1 MQMNI
6 TFRHLDP
13 IDSLKNYAREK
24 VERVNKYL
32 EKATDAHVVLS
43 LDRHLHQADI
53 TIHSGTYLLRGKE
66 RSEDMYA
73 SIDLAMDKIERQLK
87 RYKEKLKSH
96 HGKER
101 VHHRQDLVEQLKV
114 RHAVF
119 EMGQPEEAH
128 PDPTAKVIKKNEFLA
143 RPMSLEEAMMQMDL
157 MNNDFYVFTNSTTM
171 EMNVIYRRKDGN
183 FGHIEAGAVQKRVH
197 PADAATNGTQLESR

>member
-6 TFRHLDP
+6 TFRHIDP

-32 EKATDAHVVLS
+32 DRATEATVVLS
-43 LDRHLHQADI
+43 LERHLHHADI
-53 TIHSGTYLLRGKE
+53 RIQSGTYLLRGREK
-66 RSEDMYA
+66 SEDMYA

-101 VHHRQDLVEQLKV
+101 VHHRHELVEQMQV
-114 RHAVF
+114 RHQVM
-119 EMGQPEEAH
+119 EGSTTLTDQPS
-128 PDPTAKVIKKNEFLA
+128 KVVKTNEFLA
-143 RPMSLEEAMMQMDL
+143 QPMSIDEALMQMDL
-157 MNNDFYVFTNSTTM
+157 MNNDFLVFTNSTTM
-171 EMNVIYRRKDGN
+171 EMNVVYNRKDGTV
-183 FGHIEAGAVQKRVH
+183 GLIEASAVKKKSLVGEQ
-197 PADAATNGTQLESR
+197 AQAS

>member
-13 IDSLKNYAREK
+13 IDSLKTYAREK

-32 EKATDAHVVLS
+32 DKATEASVVLS
-43 LDRHLHQADI
+43 VDRHLHQADI
-53 TIHSGTYLLRGKE
+53 TVHSGHFVLRGKE

-96 HGKER
+96 HGRER
-101 VHHRQDLVEQLKV
+101 THHRHDLLEI
-114 RHAVF
+114 RHQVF
-119 EMGQPEEAH
+119 EGTEPENLKPAG
-128 PDPTAKVIKKNEFLA
+128 PQVVKTNEFLA
-143 RPMSLEEAMMQMDL
+143 HPMAVEEATMQMDL
-157 MNNDFYVFTNSTTM
+157 MNNEFLVFTNSTTM

-183 FGHIEAGAVQKRVH
+183 IGHIEAS
-197 PADAATNGTQLESR
+197 AAKKVVLGEPKNA

>member
-6 TFRHLDP
+6 TFRHIDP

-32 EKATDAHVVLS
+32 DRATEATVVLS
-43 LDRHLHQADI
+43 LERHLHHADI
-53 TIHSGTYLLRGKE
+53 RIHSGTYLLRGREK
-66 RSEDMYA
+66 SEDMYA

-96 HGKER
+96 HGRER
-101 VHHRQDLVEQLKV
+101 VHHRHELMEQMKIRHQIFEPGEVGTEIADLPRKV
-114 RHAVF
+114 VKTN
-119 EMGQPEEAH
+119 Q
-128 PDPTAKVIKKNEFLA
+128 FLV
-143 RPMSLEEAMMQMDL
+143 RPMSIDEALMQMDL

-171 EMNVIYRRKDGN
+171 EMNVIYHRKDGTI
-183 FGHIEAGAVQKRVH
+183 GLIEASAVEKKSLV
-197 PADAATNGTQLESR
+197 AAE

>member
-32 EKATDAHVVLS
+32 DKATDAHVVLS
-43 LDRHLHQADI
+43 VEKHLHSADI
-53 TIHSGTYLLRGKE
+53 RIQSGAFVLRGRE

-87 RYKEKLKSH
+87 RYKEKLKGH
-96 HGKER
+96 HGRDR
-101 VHHRQDLVEQLKV
+101 VHHRQDLVNQLKA
-114 RHAVF
+114 RHTVLDLA
-119 EMGQPEEAH
+119 QPDAEQR
-128 PDPTAKVIKKNEFLA
+128 DQKIVKSNEFLA
-143 RPMSLEEAMMQMDL
+143 HHMAVEEAVMQMDL

-171 EMNVIYRRKDGN
+171 EMNVVYRRKDGHI
-183 FGHIEAGAVQKRVH
+183 GLIEAGAVEKKSLV
-197 PADAATNGTQLESR
+197 S

>member
-32 EKATDAHVVLS
+32 DKATDAHVVLS
-43 LDRHLHQADI
+43 VEKHLHSADI
-53 TIHSGTYLLRGKE
+53 RIQSGPFVLRGRE

-87 RYKEKLKSH
+87 RYKERLKSH
-96 HGKER
+96 HGRER
-101 VHHRQDLVEQLKV
+101 VHHRQELVNQLKA
-114 RHAVF
+114 RHTVLDLP
-119 EMGQPEEAH
+119 QPDAEQR
-128 PDPTAKVIKKNEFLA
+128 DNKIVKTNEFLA
-143 RPMSLEEAMMQMDL
+143 HPMSVDEAVMQMDL
-157 MNNDFYVFTNSTTM
+157 MNNEFYVFTNSTTM
-171 EMNVIYRRKDGN
+171 EMNVVYRRKDGHV
-183 FGHIEAGAVQKRVH
+183 GLIEASGVEKKSLV
-197 PADAATNGTQLESR
+197 S

>member
-32 EKATDAHVVLS
+32 DKATEAHVVLS
-43 LDRHLHQADI
+43 VDKHHHQADI
-53 TIHSGTYLLRGKE
+53 TVHSGSFVMRGKE

-87 RYKEKLKSH
+87 RYKEKLKGH
-96 HGKER
+96 HGRARE
-101 VHHRQDLVEQLKV
+101 HHRHKLLEVKHHVFGETEPESDNKKGPILVKTN
-114 RHAVF
+114 
-119 EMGQPEEAH
+119 
-128 PDPTAKVIKKNEFLA
+128 DFLA
-143 RPMSLEEAMMQMDL
+143 HPMSLEEALMQMDL
-157 MNNDFYVFTNSTTM
+157 MNNEFLVFTNSTTM
-171 EMNVIYRRKDGN
+171 EMNVVYRRKDGN
-183 FGHIEAGAVQKRVH
+183 IGHIEASAVKKV
-197 PADAATNGTQLESR
+197 ALNGETAAA